1 MAGEISMKQN
11 LHTHSIYCDGKDTID
26 EMVQEA
32 ILKGFDILGFS
43 GHGHCDMDTCSMSVE
58 NTEKYILDVLAA
70 KEKYKNQIAVHL
82 GIEQDMLGR
91 LKTKAPFEYVIGSKH
106 FLKKIPIDYSK
117 EKFIELYE
125 SYHGDY
131 ISLCKDYYMDVS
143 NMANWDEVDIIGH
156 LDLITKF
163 NEDESFWRFDDEK
176 YVTIV
181 CDCIDRLISAHKIFE
196 VNTGAIAR
204 GYRTTP
210 YPYKNLLKYIYEHQ
224 GRICLNSD
232 CHDKTKLDC
241 AYDLSMDLICSCR
254 FKEIQILTS
263 EGFKAEAFLK

>member
-1 MAGEISMKQN
+1 MDGKIIMKQN
-11 LHTHSIYCDGKDTID
+11 LHTHSIYCDGKDTIE

-32 ILKGFDILGFS
+32 IVKKFDVLGFS
-43 GHGHCDMDTCSMSVE
+43 GHGHCEIDTCSMSIE
-58 NTEKYILDVLAA
+58 NTKKYIHDVLSA
-70 KEKYKNQIAVHL
+70 KEKYKNIISIHL

-91 LKTKAPFEYVIGSKH
+91 LETKMPFEYVIGSKH

-117 EKFIELYE
+117 DVFKELFE
-125 SYHGDY
+125 SYHCDFV
-131 ISLCKDYYMDVS
+131 SLCKDHYSDVS

-176 YVTIV
+176 YMKIV
-181 CDCIDRLISAHKIFE
+181 CDCIDRLISSHKIFE

-210 YPYKNLLKYIYEHQ
+210 YPYKNILEYLNQHQ
-224 GRICLNSD
+224 AKICLNSD
-232 CHDKTKLDC
+232 CHDKKKLDC
-241 AYDLSMDLICSCR
+241 AYDLSMDLIQSSG
-254 FKEIQILTS
+254 FKEMQILTGD
-263 EGFKAEAFLK
+263 GFKSVAFLK